1 MDAGTLQQHLAEL
14 DAFIVAFEAARE
26 RCPEVDLAQF
36 IPPPGHPLRRPV
48 LRELVRVDLE
58 YGWEQGR
65 PRPLADYRRCFPE
78 LADDHEGMGEIAFE
92 EQRLREQSEQPPHHL
107 SPADCPTSRTPVQE
121 VAAAYQAF
129 RFGHGEGDAGAV
141 DRWSRSFRG
150 DSVHAE
156 LFCDLHR
163 SDPEA
168 ASRLARAVT
177 TLPEAGA
184 DFLGFRLV
192 ADLGRGSFSRVY
204 LAQQGELANRLVALK
219 VSTDLLGE
227 PATLA
232 QLQHTH
238 IVPVYSLHRAG
249 PFQAVCMPY
258 FGAVTLADVLR
269 DLQGRAALPQSGK
282 GLLSTVQER
291 KARAGG
297 GTLPGVR
304 GQESGVSGQG
314 AEGGSS
320 LTPDSCPLTP
330 EPGKS
335 TATLERLEGMSYVDS
350 VLWLGARLA
359 DGLAHAHERGILHR
373 DLKPANIL
381 LTDEGQ
387 PMLLDFNLSED
398 TKLRGSV
405 AGAMVGGT
413 LPYMAP
419 EHLEALQGGAL
430 PVDARS
436 DLYSLGVILFE
447 LLTRRHPFT
456 VHSLPSPE
464 VLARM
469 IEERHQPPP
478 RLGRWN
484 RAVTPAVEAIIRRCL
499 EPDPARRYQT
509 ARQLQE
515 DLERQRESG
524 PLKYAHEQ
532 SLAECCRKWARRHP
546 RLTSSASIAALA
558 GVLLLG
564 LALALVLRKERLEY
578 LEAQETYRTFGDRRR
593 EVTFLLNS
601 RSIPPR
607 ERREGLKLC
616 RTTLGLYQL
625 PLDRPRDAGWQEQTA
640 FRNLSDPQQQAVRR
654 GAGELL
660 LLLARCALADE
671 ADRPESD
678 RRREA
683 LQTALAWNG
692 LAETCFTEEGPP
704 RALWS
709 QRAELARLLGD
720 TDAGRGWAERAGRQP
735 LQTASDHYLTAT
747 EQIDA
752 GRFRDALATLER
764 ATDLDPKDFCA
775 WFALAMC
782 HDRLGQDAEAV
793 HGYTTALALWPR
805 PHWLLYFD
813 RGLAHLRRRQFDRAA
828 ADFDRAIQLRPE
840 EAEPYLNRALARQGQ
855 GRLAEAV
862 ADLTHALE
870 LGSAPTRTYFMRAVL
885 RREAGDADGAR
896 RDREAGLKQEPGD
909 ELSWVARGM
918 ARLQDDPDGAL
929 ADFEAALRLDPRSL
943 PALQN
948 KAHVLAQKPGRLA
961 DALTTLDR
969 AVALHPDA
977 AQTRS
982 GRAVLL
988 ARLGKIG
995 EAHEEAEAALRL
1007 DPSPRIV
1014 YQAAGVYALTSKTTS
1029 TEGRQAGSTEGR
1041 QAGSTEGRQ
1050 AGGDD
1055 DARKALQLLSSA
1067 LKQGFGFDLLERDR
1081 ELDPIRGR
1089 PEFQQVVTAART
1101 LGAAGTPR

>member
-1 MDAGTLQQHLAEL
+1 MDAGTLGQYLAAL
-14 DAFIVAFEAARE
+14 DAFIAAFEAARE
-26 RCPEVDLAQF
+26 CCRDVDLSGF
-36 IPPPGHPLRRPV
+36 VPPPGHPLRRPV

-58 YGWEQGR
+58 YGWNQGC
-65 PRPLADYRRCFPE
+65 PRALADYQRCFPE
-78 LADDHEGMGEIAFE
+78 LADDPEGLGEIAFE
-92 EQRLREQSEQPPHHL
+92 EQRLRLQAGQPPR
-107 SPADCPTSRTPVQE
+107 PADCPTSRTPVQE
-121 VAAAYQAF
+121 AAVAYQAF
-129 RFGHGEGDAGAV
+129 RLRHGEEDAEAL
-141 DRWSRSFRG
+141 DCWCRSFRG
-150 DSVHAE
+150 DNAPAE
-156 LFCDLHR
+156 LFRDVHR

-177 TLPEAGA
+177 NLPEAGE

-192 ADLGRGSFSRVY
+192 AELGRGSFGRVY

-238 IVPVYSLHRAG
+238 IVPVYSIHRAG

-258 FGAVTLADVLR
+258 LGATTLADVLR
-269 DLQGRAALPQSGK
+269 DLQGRTALPQSGK
-282 GLLSTVQER
+282 GLVSTLNER
-291 KARAGG
+291 KARAARD
-297 GTLPGVR
+297 TLPEVGGR
-304 GQESGVSGQG
+304 R
-314 AEGGSS
+314 AEGGSQQSKAGSS
-320 LTPDSCPLTP
+320 LGSGL
-330 EPGKS
+330 GKC
-335 TATLERLEGMSYVDS
+335 TATLEKFEAMSYVDS

-359 DGLAHAHERGILHR
+359 DGLGHAHERGILHR

-398 TKLRGSV
+398 TKLRGSA
-405 AGAMVGGT
+405 AGAAVGGT

-419 EHLEALQGGAL
+419 EHLEALRGGAL

-447 LLTRRHPFT
+447 LLTCRHPFT
-456 VHSLPSPE
+456 VHSVPSPE
-464 VLARM
+464 VLGHM
-469 IEERHQPPP
+469 IEERRLPPC
-478 RLGRWN
+478 LCRWN
-484 RAVTPAVEAIIRRCL
+484 RSVTPAVEAIIRRCL
-499 EPDPARRYQT
+499 EPDPARRYQS

-515 DLERQRESG
+515 DLERQRESR
-524 PLKYAHEQ
+524 PLKYAREQ

-558 GVLLLG
+558 GVLLVV
-564 LALALVLRKERLEY
+564 LALALVLRKQRLEY
-578 LEAQETYRTFGDRRR
+578 LEAQETYRTFEDRRR

-601 RSIPPR
+601 RSVPPR
-607 ERREGLKLC
+607 ERREGLELC
-616 RTTLGLYQL
+616 RATLGLYQL
-625 PLDRPRDAGWQEQTA
+625 PLDQPREGGWQEQA
-640 FRNLSDPQQQAVRR
+640 AIRNLSDPQQQAVRR

-660 LLLARCALADE
+660 LLLARSALADE

-683 LQTALAWNG
+683 LGTALGWNE
-692 LAETCFTEEGPP
+692 LAETCFDEDGAP

-720 TDAGRGWAERAGRQP
+720 TDAGREWAERAGRQP
-735 LQTASDHYLTAT
+735 LQTAADHYLTAT

-752 GRFRDALATLER
+752 GRFRDALTVLER

-775 WFALAMC
+775 WFALALC
-782 HDRLGQDAEAV
+782 HDRLGQDAEAA
-793 HGYTTALALWPR
+793 HCYTTALTLWPR
-805 PHWLLYFD
+805 PHWLLYVN
-813 RGLAHLRRRQFDRAA
+813 RGLAHMRRRQFDRAA

-862 ADLTHALE
+862 TDLTRALD
-870 LGSAPTRTYFMRAVL
+870 LGSAPTRTYFMRALL
-885 RREAGDADGAR
+885 RRQAGDADGAR

-929 ADFEAALRLDPRSL
+929 ADFEQALRLDPRSL

-948 KAHVLAQKPGRLA
+948 KAHVLAQQPGRLA
-961 DALTTLDR
+961 DAVAALDR
-969 AVALHPDA
+969 AVALYPDA
-977 AQTRS
+977 AQTRG

-988 ARLGKIG
+988 ARLGRAQ
-995 EAHEEAEAALRL
+995 EAREEAEAALRL

-1014 YQAAGVYALTSKTTS
+1014 YQAAGVYALASKTTI
-1029 TEGRQAGSTEGR
+1029 
-1041 QAGSTEGRQ
+1041 TEGRQ

-1067 LKQGFGFDLLERDR
+1067 LKQGFGFDLLGRDR
-1081 ELDPIRGR
+1081 ELDPIRDR

-1101 LGAAGTPR
+1101 LRAVGTAR